1 MASDRRNGDD
11 VADHVRADVQ
21 TRLDHYFRRHA
32 DWLGRA
38 IRQRF
43 SGAAIEPDDIVQE
56 AYLRFA
62 RYAEGDRAHRPRALL
77 LAIASNLA
85 RDALRRARRAGGS
98 AGISSDPHELPFEPD
113 QYEQLLL
120 KQLIL
125 ALPPPYREV
134 FLLSRFTAMTY
145 EDIARH
151 CGISVKTVEWRMS
164 KALALCNQA
173 LGR

>member
-1 MASDRRNGDD
+1 MEMMSQIMSAPTSKPGSITISG
-11 VADHVRADVQ
+11 VMP
-21 TRLDHYFRRHA
+21 T
-32 DWLGRA
+32 G
-38 IRQRF
+38 
-43 SGAAIEPDDIVQE
+43 SGARSANAFQGRRSSRTTSCRRPICASP
-56 AYLRFA
+56 AM
-62 RYAEGDRAHRPRALL
+62 PRALL